1 MVPLLWYYRAVEQ
14 FSQLITELF
23 FTLTPVLRSILIFLF
38 AYGEGLPVVGALL
51 PGGTIALLVGSL
63 SVAGFI
69 APWSAIAI
77 ITVGSFL
84 GDMTGFF
91 IGKKLKHWKW
101 VQRLVVEGKHQ
112 KSWDVFDR
120 HLALIVI
127 FGKLIPVVRSTP
139 SFFAGARNT
148 KVFTYTGLSFIGSLL
163 WAFVGIY
170 GGNLLSRVAGS
181 AAIPVIVGILIASGI
196 AAVVTHRHKAR
207 RVQLK

>member
-23 FTLTPVLRSILIFLF
+23 FTLTPVLRSLLIFLF

-91 IGKKLKHWKW
+91 IGKKFKHWKW
-101 VQRLVVEGKHQ
+101 VQRIVVEGKHQ
-112 KSWDVFDR
+112 ATWDLFDR

-148 KVFTYTGLSFIGSLL
+148 KVRTYVGLSLVGSLL
-163 WAFVGIY
+163 WAVVGIY
-170 GGNLLSRVAGS
+170 GGNALAHIAGS

-207 RVQLK
+207 RGRLR